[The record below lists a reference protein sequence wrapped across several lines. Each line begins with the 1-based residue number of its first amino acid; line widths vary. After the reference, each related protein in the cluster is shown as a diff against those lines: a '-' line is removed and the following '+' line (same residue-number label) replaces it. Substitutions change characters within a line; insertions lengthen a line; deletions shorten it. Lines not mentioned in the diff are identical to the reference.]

1 MIEEL
6 FSLAR
11 LESGQP
17 RFTWE
22 LVNFLKLMEE
32 LREDFADQLAEK
44 GLEFTYQNL
53 CGQESF
59 MAGARYIRRVF
70 RNLIENSI
78 KYTEEGAIRIS
89 MELVENDMRFAIE
102 DTGIGI
108 PEEELGRIFERF
120 YRVDKD
126 RSRSSGGS
134 GIGLAIVKHIV
145 QLHGGRVWAES
156 DLGHGS
162 TIHFAIPFRQPV

>member
-1 MIEEL
+1 MDRNADAVM
-6 FSLAR
+6 FSV
-11 LESGQP
+11 Q
-17 RFTWE
+17 
-22 LVNFLKLMEE
+22 
-32 LREDFADQLAEK
+32 
-44 GLEFTYQNL
+44 
-53 CGQESF
+53 
-59 MAGARYIRRVF
+59 
-70 RNLIENSI
+70 
-78 KYTEEGAIRIS
+78 
-89 MELVENDMRFAIE
+89 

-108 PEEELGRIFERF
+108 PQDELERIFERF

-162 TIHFAIPFRQPV
+162 TIHFTLPLSRAV